1 MKTSLLAF
9 ILLTCAL
16 GAQAVQL
23 TFRVDMHGRAI
34 SVAGVHIAGNFQS
47 EAGFA
52 GDWDPATTAMT
63 DANADSVY
71 ELTVDIPG
79 GTYLY
84 KFINGTAW
92 PTSEIVPG
100 SCGQTDGGGNVNR
113 QVILGTAPLIL
124 TTVPFGDCPTTVR
137 FAVNMR
143 GQAISPNGVHVE
155 GNFQRLAGFP
165 ADWDP
170 GIVEMTDV
178 NGDSTYEAE
187 VTLPAQGRFLYRYV
201 NGNLPSDVEAVP
213 AACGMDDGNGSLA
226 RVADVMSAVTILP
239 ANCYGTCTVCGDSLG
254 QYATYWWND
263 AIFYE
268 VFVRSFYDNNG
279 NGKGDL
285 AGLTAKLDYLNDG
298 NPATTTDLGITA
310 IWLMPIMLSPSYH
323 GYDISDYKT
332 VQTDYG
338 SMADFDA
345 FMAAA
350 HARGIKVILD
360 LVLNHTASTH
370 RWFRSSAS
378 APGNTFRDWY
388 VWRNN
393 SLGPDPN
400 NRQVWYLRGSQYY
413 YAYFGGGF
421 PDLNWRNA
429 DMRAAMYDVSR
440 FWLEK
445 GVDGYRL
452 DAVKFLVEDSTALEN
467 RPGTL
472 SVLEEFHDSLAAVKP
487 DVFTVGEAWSPTP
500 QVVPYVVHKRLSTC
514 FEFFTGFALISALQ
528 SGSAASFLS
537 QLNTVNNAYPKLQY
551 SVFLTNHDQ
560 DRIMDQLN
568 GNMARMKQA
577 AALYLTMPGV
587 PFMYYGEEIGM
598 AGSTGGDQY
607 KRKPMQWTAGTHG
620 GFTTGTPWE
629 ALSTDIATVN
639 VETQQAD
646 PASLLNHYKK
656 LIALRMANE
665 PLRKGY
671 YLPLT
676 STNTH
681 IASFGRVYRHE
692 AILTVANLS
701 TSSITNAGLAASIS
715 SLPAG
720 TYFVTDLY
728 SGLDGGTVVVDANG
742 GFATWTPTLPPLG
755 GNQTWMLHLSQTPNA
770 VAQAENRLGLKVYPN
785 PASTQLR
792 IEVDQAVIGSGQ
804 IAVYDLQ
811 GRLLD
816 TMPFTGKGRNLNT
829 AGWPTGSY
837 FVRVQADKA
846 VSVQHVV
853 ISR

>member
-1 MKTSLLAF
+1 MKTSLLAC
-9 ILLTCAL
+9 ILLACAL
-16 GAQAVQL
+16 GAQAVPL
-23 TFRVDMHGRAI
+23 TFRVDMHGRSI
-34 SVAGVHIAGNFQS
+34 SAAGVHVAGDFQS
-47 EAGFA
+47 EAGFPA
-52 GDWDPATTAMT
+52 DWNPATTAMT

-71 ELTVDIPG
+71 ELTVDVPG

-84 KFINGTAW
+84 KFINGSTW
-92 PTSEIVPG
+92 PASEIVPG
-100 SCGQTDGGGNVNR
+100 GCGQTDGGGNVNR
-113 QVILGTAPLIL
+113 QVILGSAPVML
-124 TTVPFGDCPTTVR
+124 TTVPFGGCPTVVR
-137 FAVNMR
+137 FAVTMR
-143 GQAISPNGVHVE
+143 GQAVSPNGVHLE

-165 ADWDP
+165 SDWDP
-170 GIVEMTDV
+170 AILEMTDI

-187 VTLPAQGRFLYRYV
+187 VSLPAPGRFLYRFV
-201 NGNLPSDVEAVP
+201 NGNLPTDVETVP
-213 AACGMDDGNGSLA
+213 AACGQDDGNGSLA
-226 RVADVMSAVTILP
+226 RVADALSEVNILP
-239 ANCYGTCTVCGDSLG
+239 ANCYGTCTICSDSLG
-254 QYATYWWND
+254 QYATHWWND
-263 AIFYE
+263 AVFYE
-268 VFVRSFYDNNG
+268 VFVRSFYDNDG

-323 GYDISDYKT
+323 GYDITNYKY
-332 VQTDYG
+332 VQPDYG
-338 SMADFDA
+338 TMADFDA
-345 FMAAA
+345 FLVAA

-360 LVLNHTASTH
+360 LVLNHTSNQNSWFGQAAS
-370 RWFRSSAS
+370 SPA
-378 APGNTFRDWY
+378 NTYRDWY

-452 DAVKFLVEDSTALEN
+452 DAVKYLVEDSTALEN

-500 QVVPYVVHKRLSTC
+500 QVVPYVVRNRLSTC

-528 SGSAASFLS
+528 FGSAAGLVS

-560 DRIMDQLN
+560 DRIMDQLG
-568 GNMARMKQA
+568 GNMAKMKQA

-598 AGSTGGDQY
+598 SNSTGGDEF
-607 KRKPMQWTAGTHG
+607 KRRPMQWTAGAHA

-629 ALSTDIATVN
+629 ALATNYATAN

-646 PASLLNHYKK
+646 PASLLSHYKK
-656 LIALRMANE
+656 LVALRMAYE

-671 YLPLT
+671 YLPVT

-681 IASFGRVYRHE
+681 VAAFGRVYRHE
-692 AILTVANLS
+692 AILTIANLAAAAQA
-701 TSSITNAGLAASIS
+701 TAGLTVGVS

-720 TYFVTDLY
+720 TYYVTDLY
-728 SGLDGGTVVVDANG
+728 TGQEGGTVAVDANG
-742 GFATWTPTLPPLG
+742 GFANWSPTLPALA
-755 GNQTWMLHLSQTPNA
+755 GNQTWVLRLSATPAA
-770 VAQAENRLGLKVYPN
+770 VAQAENPLGLTVYPN

-792 IEVDQAVIGSGQ
+792 IELEQPVTGIGQ

-816 TMPFTGKGRNLNT
+816 TMPFSGKGRSLIT
-829 AGWPTGSY
+829 AAWPTGSY

-846 VSVQHVV
+846 VTVQHVV